1 MYVTVDLNRWKPIKS
16 IKKVSKAILKTRVR
30 DPLAFQES
38 FLSETQLTR
47 RTTPFDDDDLSPQL
61 VYIIIVSSVLFVSIR
76 AQFKVPRPSATDST
90 KTWQERE
97 ISFFCDSSSSE
108 SESVLAAKAISGEPS
123 STERARVSLSLSALS
138 TRSLNILC
146 SVCIHTNDGASRPS

>member
-1 MYVTVDLNRWKPIKS
+1 MGFQTKRLSKMYVTVDLNRWKPIKT

-97 ISFFCDSSSSE
+97 RFPF
-108 SESVLAAKAISGEPS
+108 SVTAAAAKAK
-123 STERARVSLSLSALS
+123 AY
-138 TRSLNILC
+138 
-146 SVCIHTNDGASRPS
+146 

>member
-123 STERARVSLSLSALS
+123 STERARVSLSALS

>member
-1 MYVTVDLNRWKPIKS
+1 MGFQTKRLSKMYVTVDLNRWKPIKS

-123 STERARVSLSLSALS
+123 STERARVSLSLLS
-138 TRSLNILC
+138 RLA
-146 SVCIHTNDGASRPS
+146 V